1 LTSLTTDVCDA
12 HRRTRDIFKL
22 GFDLGREA
30 GTADAQARI
39 DIAEMQADLWYFIAN
54 NPGALAEEKRQA
66 TSNLELWEARAE
78 GARRMKQW
86 DDEERLRFDQARAML
101 NEGVDPLEVATHL
114 ELYLPIVEN
123 LKAGTL

>member
-1 LTSLTTDVCDA
+1 MTSLTTDVCDA

-54 NPGALAEEKRQA
+54 NP
-66 TSNLELWEARAE
+66 EARLFCLDGLADLVT
-78 GARRMKQW
+78 RSV
-86 DDEERLRFDQARAML
+86 LRSR
-101 NEGVDPLEVATHL
+101 
-114 ELYLPIVEN
+114 
-123 LKAGTL
+123 